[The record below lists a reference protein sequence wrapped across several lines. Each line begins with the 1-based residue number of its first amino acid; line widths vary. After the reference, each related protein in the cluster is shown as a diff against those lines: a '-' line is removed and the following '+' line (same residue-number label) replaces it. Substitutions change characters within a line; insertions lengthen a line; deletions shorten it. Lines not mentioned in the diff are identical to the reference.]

1 MINPKD
7 EKMKKLL
14 IGLSFVFGGTGMVSA
29 QKVML
34 YSTTSSER
42 WVEQKCAVDKAPATQ
57 ADIYVYTDSL
67 QQEVP
72 SMSWDGM
79 PCRICHRQS
88 ALR

>member
-1 MINPKD
+1 
-7 EKMKKLL
+7 MKKLL

-67 QQEVP
+67 Q
-72 SMSWDGM
+72 
-79 PCRICHRQS
+79 
-88 ALR
+88 